1 MSKNGENIYLRRD
14 GRWEGRYICG
24 RKSNGKP
31 QYCSVYGYS
40 RESVSKKLAFL
51 REQQEIKLLSQC
63 TVTVKDISA
72 QWLIN
77 CRADVKV
84 STYERYHLLIE
95 KHIVPELGELMIH
108 ELTGE
113 RLKVF
118 LNEKRTRGRLD
129 GRGGLAQKTVNDIH
143 VLIKSIIKY
152 AVHEYDCHVDGKLS
166 DVKISTKGMGRGK
179 IEVFSENET
188 AKLTSKILE
197 NPSLPVLGYLLGLDI
212 GMRIG
217 EICALKCQDFDFQ
230 EGTLRIRRTVIRIN
244 HGGYTTLEIQLPKTE
259 NSKRELPLTA
269 KHISLLKACMS
280 DWDSDVFVFTGK
292 PDKPLDPRTM
302 QYRFRRFLESLDI
315 SPRGFHTLR
324 HSFATRSIE
333 RGMDV
338 KTLSEILGHKNVQTT
353 MQMYVHPSIDM
364 KRRGVE
370 LASSVA

>member
-1 MSKNGENIYLRRD
+1 MLWIRRIAYVKKGRKHLPSAGWPMGRSLYLRQKKQ
-14 GRWEGRYICG
+14 WEAPVLLCLRLFE
-24 RKSNGKP
+24 RH
-31 QYCSVYGYS
+31 
-40 RESVSKKLAFL
+40 VSKKLAFL
-51 REQQEIKLLSQC
+51 RKQQEIKLVSQC

-77 CRADVKV
+77 CRADVKA

-217 EICALKCQDFDFQ
+217 EICALKCQDFNFQ

-259 NSKRELPLTA
+259 NSERELPLTA
-269 KHISLLKACMS
+269 KHISLLKACL
-280 DWDSDVFVFTGK
+280 VVG
-292 PDKPLDPRTM
+292 
-302 QYRFRRFLESLDI
+302 
-315 SPRGFHTLR
+315 
-324 HSFATRSIE
+324 
-333 RGMDV
+333 
-338 KTLSEILGHKNVQTT
+338 ILMMNSQ
-353 MQMYVHPSIDM
+353 
-364 KRRGVE
+364 
-370 LASSVA
+370 